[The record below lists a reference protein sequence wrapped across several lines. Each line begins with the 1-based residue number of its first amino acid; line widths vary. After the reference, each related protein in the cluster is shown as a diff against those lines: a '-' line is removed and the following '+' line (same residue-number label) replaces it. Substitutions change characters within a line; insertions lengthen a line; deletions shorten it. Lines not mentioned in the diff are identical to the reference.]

1 MTMNQHI
8 PAGNTTD
15 DLEEAVKSASL
26 AIDLAC
32 QVIKDLHPHGVGGT
46 LIENLAMVAPYA
58 QMIELRLWELR
69 QQRQR

>member
-1 MTMNQHI
+1 MNQHI
-8 PAGNTTD
+8 PAGNTNED
-15 DLEEAVKSASL
+15 FEEAVKSARL

-32 QVIKDLHPHGVGGT
+32 QVINDRHPHGIGGT
-46 LIENLAMVAPYA
+46 LIEHLAMVAPYA